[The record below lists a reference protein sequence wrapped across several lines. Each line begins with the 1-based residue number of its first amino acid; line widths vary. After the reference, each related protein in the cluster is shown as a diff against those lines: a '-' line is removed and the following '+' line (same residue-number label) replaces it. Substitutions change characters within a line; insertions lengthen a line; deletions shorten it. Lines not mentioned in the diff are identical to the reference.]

1 MSTSEPRLITRA
13 EWARATH
20 MRHGAEGTLETFRP
34 DDGAAE
40 TAIHHAPGISH
51 VRVSYWR
58 GGQLVNLH
66 VAIPDHTDGA
76 A

>member
-1 MSTSEPRLITRA
+1 MSSFEPRLITRA

-34 DDGAAE
+34 DDGTAE
-40 TAIHHAPGISH
+40 TAIHHAPRISH

-58 GGQLVNLH
+58 GGRLVNLH
-66 VAIPDHTDGA
+66 IAVHDPMDGA